1 MTPAHGRDGAGGG
14 PVRRRVEVTGRVQ
27 GVFFREGTRR
37 RAARLGVGG
46 WVRNRQDGSVEAVFE
61 GAPDAVSSMVEWV
74 RTGPRHA
81 SVSGVEVHDEPAEGL
96 DRFTVR

>member
-1 MTPAHGRDGAGGG
+1 VTPSE

-37 RAARLGVGG
+37 RAARHGVSG
-46 WVRNRQDGSVEAVFE
+46 WVRNRPDGSVEAVFE
-61 GAPDAVSSMVEWV
+61 GAPVGVSAMVEWV

-81 SVSGVEVHDEPAEGL
+81 TVTDVAVRDEPAEGL
-96 DRFTVR
+96 DGFEVR